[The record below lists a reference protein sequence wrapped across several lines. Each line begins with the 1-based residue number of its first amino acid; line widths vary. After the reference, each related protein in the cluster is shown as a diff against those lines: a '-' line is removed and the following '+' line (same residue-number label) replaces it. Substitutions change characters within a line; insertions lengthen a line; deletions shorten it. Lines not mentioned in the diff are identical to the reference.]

1 MTKGFGF
8 AGSLSYISDM
18 MKEQDKFNGLSKG
31 QVKQIIRR
39 NMITRV
45 KSSKKFTIEKRKK
58 KFGILR
64 KGSYIYGIEIKNKGY
79 EKNRN

>member
-1 MTKGFGF
+1 MKERGGFITP
-8 AGSLSYISDM
+8 LSYIDDM

-45 KSSKKFTIEKRKK
+45 SKSAKVYDRKRFKRD
-58 KFGILR
+58 LE
-64 KGSYIYGIEIKNKGY
+64 S
-79 EKNRN
+79 

>member
-1 MTKGFGF
+1 MKERGGFVT
-8 AGSLSYISDM
+8 SLSYIYDM

-45 KSSKKFTIEKRKK
+45 KSSKKVYDRKRFKRD
-58 KFGILR
+58 LE
-64 KGSYIYGIEIKNKGY
+64 S
-79 EKNRN
+79 

>member
-1 MTKGFGF
+1 MNNRGGFVTP
-8 AGSLSYISDM
+8 LSYIDDM

-45 KSSKKFTIEKRKK
+45 SKSAKVYDRKKEKRNLE
-58 KFGILR
+58 F
-64 KGSYIYGIEIKNKGY
+64 
-79 EKNRN
+79 

>member
-8 AGSLSYISDM
+8 AISLSYIDDM

-39 NMITRV
+39 NMIT
-45 KSSKKFTIEKRKK
+45 KTAPSKKNYSRKNLK
-58 KFGILR
+58 KDLE
-64 KGSYIYGIEIKNKGY
+64 S
-79 EKNRN
+79 

>member
-1 MTKGFGF
+1 MKKGFGF
-8 AGSLSYISDM
+8 AGSLLYISDM

-45 KSSKKFTIEKRKK
+45 KSSKKVYDRKKEKRNLE
-58 KFGILR
+58 F
-64 KGSYIYGIEIKNKGY
+64 
-79 EKNRN
+79 

>member
-1 MTKGFGF
+1 MKERGGFVTP
-8 AGSLSYISDM
+8 LLYIDDM

-45 KSSKKFTIEKRKK
+45 SKSAKVYDRKRFKRD
-58 KFGILR
+58 LE
-64 KGSYIYGIEIKNKGY
+64 S
-79 EKNRN
+79 

>member
-1 MTKGFGF
+1 MKKGFGF
-8 AGSLSYISDM
+8 VRSLSYIYVI

-45 KSSKKFTIEKRKK
+45 KVSKKVYDRKK
-58 KFGILR
+58 EKKGLAFGD
-64 KGSYIYGIEIKNKGY
+64 
-79 EKNRN
+79 

>member
-1 MTKGFGF
+1 MTKGFGYVR
-8 AGSLSYISDM
+8 SLSYIDDM

-45 KSSKKFTIEKRKK
+45 KASKKVYDRKKEKRNLE
-58 KFGILR
+58 F
-64 KGSYIYGIEIKNKGY
+64 
-79 EKNRN
+79 

>member
-1 MTKGFGF
+1 MKKGFGF
-8 AGSLSYISDM
+8 VGSLSYINDM

-45 KSSKKFTIEKRKK
+45 KASKKVYDRKKEKRNLE
-58 KFGILR
+58 F
-64 KGSYIYGIEIKNKGY
+64 
-79 EKNRN
+79 